1 MLSVDSSVFKLSM
14 DPRIRAFMECR
25 IGTNGLSR
33 QIDPQHDYLII
44 ADDTI
49 YALNE
54 YQYQALRQM
63 KLPQIISYAV
73 FQQILSGQYDQLLTP
88 EQLTRIQQIKAQQ
101 KRCST
106 CARKRFIKEVSDMVF
121 SSIPKLVYKESAAP
135 LRKYPDNAPKD
146 MPLILSDTIKYPKQ
160 RIKRQPCFQCIQ
172 KHIGQAY
179 ITGMQA
185 KLGYPQHI
193 MLAYGHLAQAIQQC
207 PEHAA
212 VLKKLLILCLGVS
225 KRTESA
231 FVPLA
236 CLYACIKLYQR
247 MSSQQ
252 LELARQ
258 PNKADQAYDID
269 MRKVE
274 QGIAKLTRQ
283 SLDLMYLRLLQLDGI
298 DMQGQHYDQKRL
310 QWLGVMSSIS
320 QLLQSVDTV
329 AANVVR
335 NIRILFAATPHY
347 MKESQLNICSL
358 ITTVLQCKATK
369 NQSPATQCSSSEQ
382 DPVPTTQC
390 TE

>member
-1 MLSVDSSVFKLSM
+1 MLSVDSSVFKLST
-14 DPRIRAFMECR
+14 DPRVRAFMQCR
-25 IGTNGLSR
+25 IGAKGLAR
-33 QIDPQHDYLII
+33 QIDPQQDYLIV

-63 KLPQIISYAV
+63 KLPQLISSAV
-73 FQQILSGQYDQLLTP
+73 FQQILSGQYDQLLTQ
-88 EQLTRIQQIKAQQ
+88 EQLARIQQIKVQQ
-101 KRCST
+101 KHCSS
-106 CARKRFIKEVSDMVF
+106 CARKRFIKEVSDMVL
-121 SSIPKLVYKESAAP
+121 SSIPKLIHKEPVRPTHS
-135 LRKYPDNAPKD
+135 YPANTPKD
-146 MPLILSDTIKYPKQ
+146 MPIVLSDTIKYPKQ

-269 MRKVE
+269 IKKVW
-274 QGIAKLTRQ
+274 QGIGKLPKQ
-283 SLDLMYLRLLQLDGI
+283 ALDLLYLRLLQLDGI
-298 DMQGQHYDQKRL
+298 DLQGQHYDQKRL

-320 QLLQSVDTV
+320 QLLQSVDTT

-335 NIRILFAATPHY
+335 NIRILFAAAPHY

-369 NQSPATQCSSSEQ
+369 NQCPATQCSSSEQ